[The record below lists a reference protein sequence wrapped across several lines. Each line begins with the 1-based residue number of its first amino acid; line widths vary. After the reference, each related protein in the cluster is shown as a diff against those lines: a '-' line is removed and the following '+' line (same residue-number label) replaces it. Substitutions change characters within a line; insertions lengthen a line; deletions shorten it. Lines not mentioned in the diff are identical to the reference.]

1 MHHPAIHSE
10 GSKNVAIKY
19 RLGLLAVSL
28 LLLPGAFALAQSN
41 TTTGTTTAAPA
52 YQGDAGASATRGSV
66 APSGSV
72 ADNPAD
78 ANPNTPGAT
87 GDAKVPGDNSTVRG
101 DRRGT
106 IEQRTGTGAA
116 AGGGG

>member
-1 MHHPAIHSE
+1 M
-10 GSKNVAIKY
+10 VTKY
-19 RLGLLAVSL
+19 RLGLLTVSL
-28 LLLPGAFALAQSN
+28 LMLPGAFALAQSDA
-41 TTTGTTTAAPA
+41 TTGAATQVPA
-52 YQGDAGASATRGSV
+52 YRGDAGASATRGSV

-78 ANPNTPGAT
+78 ADPNTPGAT
-87 GDAKVPGDNSTVRG
+87 GDARVIGDKSTVRG

-106 IEQRTGTGAA
+106 MEQRTGTGVA